1 MTRALLIVDV
11 QNDFCEGG
19 SLAVSGG
26 AATAARI
33 TDYLKSHA
41 EEYDLIVASRDWHDA
56 TNDNG
61 GHFATEPD
69 FINSWPA
76 HCVAGTTG
84 AEFHP
89 NLDASFIDLR
99 VDKGQGKPSYSAFEG
114 VTESQETLAQ
124 ALIGAGVTG
133 LDVVGIATDYCVLA
147 SSLDAKK
154 LGIEV
159 NVLTQLCAGIDEQ
172 TTDAAYAQLRAAGCS
187 VVA

>member
-19 SLAVSGG
+19 SLAVAGG
-26 AATAARI
+26 AATAAKI
-33 TDYLKSHA
+33 TEYLKSNS
-41 EEYDLIVASRDWHDA
+41 ESYDLIVASRDWHDA

-61 GHFATEPD
+61 GHFAVEPD
-69 FINSWPA
+69 FVNSWPA

-89 NLDASFIDLR
+89 NLDASFINLK
-99 VDKGQGKPSYSAFEG
+99 VEKGQGKPSYSAFEG
-114 VTESQETLAQ
+114 VTDKRETLAQ
-124 ALIGAGVTG
+124 ALANAGVSS

-159 NVLTQLCAGIDEQ
+159 NVLTEMCAGIAQ
-172 TTDAAYAQLRAAGCS
+172 STTEAAYAQLRAAGCS